1 MSYAK
6 NKNKQSSKQKG
17 KSHKKNT
24 QNKNQTKK
32 QQILVNEHKIVTRL
46 DSTNHNITLM
56 RFD

>member
-1 MSYAK
+1 MQKTKTNNQA
-6 NKNKQSSKQKG
+6 NKKEN
-17 KSHKKNT
+17 HTKKNT